1 MRAISLRK
9 KLHFYQRRM
18 RQARMVASAI
28 QSRHIPVLAH
38 IIPMRRCNLSC
49 AYCNEYDNVSAPV
62 PTETMLRR
70 IDLLARLGTKII
82 TISGGEPLLH
92 PDLDDI
98 IRGIRSHD
106 AIATM
111 ITNGLLLTP
120 ERIERLNRA
129 GLEHLQISIDN
140 VNPDEV
146 SKKSLRVLDRKL
158 EWLKEFAEFDIN
170 INSVLGGGIP
180 HSEDALT
187 ITRRAVALAFDTSV
201 GVIHD
206 HGGQVQPLKD
216 QERAVYDQI
225 LAERKPGLFAFAY
238 DNLYQKNLIG
248 GQPNDWQ
255 CGAGSRYLYICEDG
269 LVHYCSQQRG
279 YPAIPLGKI
288 HPRRYRP
295 RILHQKAVRP
305 ILHGLV
311 CASRRNDRPHS
322 QSAARVVASLLSPCE
337 PRRSAVP
344 SAWLA
349 RPCFHLFAGTQR
361 KAAECNPK
369 ILGRHSAADPRRQ
382 AHREERARE
391 FISIGSQPDKPPTQ

>member
-62 PTETMLRR
+62 STETMLRR

-98 IRGIRSHD
+98 IRAIRSHD

-279 YPAIPLGKI
+279 YPAIPLEKYTREDIDREYSTKKPCAPFCTVSCVHRVAMLDLIRNQPRESLHRFFPPASPGGPLSLPPGLRVLASIFLPEPSGK
-288 HPRRYRP
+288 PP
-295 RILHQKAVRP
+295 
-305 ILHGLV
+305 
-311 CASRRNDRPHS
+311 
-322 QSAARVVASLLSPCE
+322 SAARKFLG
-337 PRRSAVP
+337 
-344 SAWLA
+344 
-349 RPCFHLFAGTQR
+349 GTVLR
-361 KAAECNPK
+361 
-369 ILGRHSAADPRRQ
+369 ILGVKPTAKNG
-382 AHREERARE
+382 RANL
-391 FISIGSQPDKPPTQ
+391 